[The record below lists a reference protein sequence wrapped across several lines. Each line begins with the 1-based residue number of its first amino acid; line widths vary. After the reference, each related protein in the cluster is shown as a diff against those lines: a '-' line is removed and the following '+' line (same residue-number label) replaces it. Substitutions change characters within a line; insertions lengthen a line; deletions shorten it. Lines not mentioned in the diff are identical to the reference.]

1 MNLSL
6 APLLSDAA
14 DKLKSVSANLHTARL
29 RRLTRHAQERLHD
42 VAASVDRAL
51 DSIGGPLRDLR
62 STTEPY
68 LTKVAETATP
78 YLTQA
83 AATATP
89 YLERAADAATP
100 YVVQVAEAA
109 ASQADALRDS
119 IATNARAVGK
129 LIRRRNVVA
138 RHPFVIAIAVTSAC
152 YFVIRRWRSR
162 RAQPAATRRSAKPT
176 AAAGRPSRTKA
187 TAARTR
193 KTRRARNGATPASA
207 ETAEK
212 ALH

>member
-6 APLLSDAA
+6 APLMNDAA
-14 DKLKSVSANLHTARL
+14 DKLKSVSASLHAARL

-51 DSIGGPLRDLR
+51 GSIGGPLRDLR
-62 STTEPY
+62 LTTEPY

-83 AATATP
+83 ADAATP
-89 YLERAADAATP
+89 YLEGAADAATP
-100 YVVQVAEAA
+100 YVRQVAEAA

-119 IATNARAVGK
+119 VATNARAVGE
-129 LIRRRNVVA
+129 LIRRRSALA
-138 RHPFVIAIAVTSAC
+138 RHPFVIAIAVTGAC

-162 RAQPAATRRSAKPT
+162 RAVPTTRRSAKAS

-193 KTRRARNGATPASA
+193 KTKRARNGATAASA
-207 ETAEK
+207 GTDEK